1 MSKELLLAKSNFKR
15 KKSATITIGLLILLS
30 TLLLGLSLLL
40 MLDVY
45 PNTEKYAKK
54 LDAGDGIAILYK
66 DINGLDD
73 VEGIGEIRAK
83 AIKQALKRMQ
93 EQFVFDNVML

>member
-1 MSKELLLAKSNFKR
+1 MSKEILLAKSNFKR

-45 PNTEKYAKK
+45 PNTERYAKK

-73 VEGIGEIRAK
+73 EFFSNI
-83 AIKQALKRMQ
+83 LK
-93 EQFVFDNVML
+93 DNTEA

>member
-1 MSKELLLAKSNFKR
+1 MSKEILLAKSNFKR

-45 PNTEKYAKK
+45 PNTERYAKK

-66 DINGLDD
+66 DIKSSTYVLSKFYQSSQIFCN
-73 VEGIGEIRAK
+73 K
-83 AIKQALKRMQ
+83 KRG
-93 EQFVFDNVML
+93 